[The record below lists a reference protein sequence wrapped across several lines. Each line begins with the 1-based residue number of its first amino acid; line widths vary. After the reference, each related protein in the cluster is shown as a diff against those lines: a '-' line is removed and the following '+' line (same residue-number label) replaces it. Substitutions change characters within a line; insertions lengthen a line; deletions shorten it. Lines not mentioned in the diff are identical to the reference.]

1 MPTVITHAAIPLVL
15 GAALGARAIPAR
27 LAVAG
32 AFAAMLPDLDVVAF
46 RFGIAYADA
55 FGHRGASH
63 SLLFAAA
70 VGTIGLLCARGLR
83 SRAGPAAAWLF
94 ACAASHPLLDALT
107 NGGLGVA
114 LLWPWHEVR
123 LFAPWRPV
131 EVSPFGAHFFSA
143 RGVAVLWS
151 ELRWIGLPALG
162 FAGVIT
168 AFRHRRPASP
178 AVS

>member
-15 GAALGARAIPAR
+15 GAALGRGTIPPR

-32 AFAAMLPDLDVVAF
+32 ACAAMLPDLDVVAF
-46 RFGIAYADA
+46 RFGVAYADA

-70 VGTIGLLCARGLR
+70 VGAIGLPGARWLR
-83 SRAGPAAAWLF
+83 SRAVPAATWLF

-114 LLWPWHEVR
+114 LFWPWHEAR
-123 LFAPWRPV
+123 MFAPWRPV

-143 RGVAVLWS
+143 RGLAVLWS
-151 ELRWIGLPALG
+151 ELRWIGLPALVS
-162 FAGVIT
+162 AAVVALI
-168 AFRHRRPASP
+168 RSRRRPSP
-178 AVS
+178 ALS